1 MKKCTLCIDRI
12 YNENLE
18 ESERKPACVIA
29 CPAGARHF
37 GDLGDS
43 DSDIS
48 RLVERRG
55 GYALMPESGYQPVNR
70 YLPPR
75 PRKDRAGDTG
85 TSDHLDAAEDVV
97 SGDTF
102 FKWLDKALSR

>member
-1 MKKCTLCIDRI
+1 MKKCTLCIYRI

-37 GDLGDS
+37 GDLGDAQS
-43 DSDIS
+43 EIS

-55 GYALMPESGYQPVNR
+55 GYALMPESGYEPVNR

-85 TSDHLDAAEDVV
+85 TADHLDAAENAVD
-97 SGDTF
+97 SSTF
-102 FKWLDKALSR
+102 FEWLDKALTR